1 MGWWAGIREYLER
14 RAVEAEARRM
24 KDPIYALLRREVT
37 SVGKEYEGLP
47 YERLLEPAEVL
58 SFSRVI
64 DGVEISFSAEA
75 FHVKQNGD
83 AGFCIDASATPNRT
97 GKQPSY
103 QFYKRKDGSVY
114 Y

>member
-1 MGWWAGIREYLER
+1 
-14 RAVEAEARRM
+14 M

-37 SVGKEYEGLP
+37 NVGKEFERLP
-47 YERLLEPAEVL
+47 YERLLVAAEGL

-64 DGVEISFSAEA
+64 EGVEISFSAEA
-75 FHVKQNGD
+75 FDVKPNGD
-83 AGFCIDASATPNRT
+83 AGFCVDASADPNRT

-103 QFYKRKDGSVY
+103 QFYKRKDGTVY

>member
-1 MGWWAGIREYLER
+1 
-14 RAVEAEARRM
+14 M

-37 SVGKEYEGLP
+37 NVGKEFERLP
-47 YERLLEPAEVL
+47 YERLLVAAEVL

-64 DGVEISFSAEA
+64 EGVEISFSAEA
-75 FHVKQNGD
+75 FDVKPNGD
-83 AGFCIDASATPNRT
+83 AGFCVDASADPNRT

-103 QFYKRKDGSVY
+103 QFYKRKDGTVY